1 MLSDGA
7 SSARAATSRANGA
20 KSKGPRTAEGK
31 ARSSQNAL
39 RHGLCA
45 KKFLLL
51 PDDSRAQFEALE
63 AALLD
68 DLAPEGALQI
78 LLAHRLIAAAWRLQR
93 ADRLE
98 LELLR
103 APDALHA
110 DGGPLRHWSVARTLP
125 TLVRYRNASQ
135 SEFFRALKALE
146 AIQRK
151 AAALADEAAL
161 GEEAVVLELA
171 RKRVTLSTQSDSSG
185 SEASP
190 NEPERPPSGQEN
202 DAEATPNEPEP
213 PAQDQGDVAQV
224 RSEGMVRP
232 AGSGMEHDEAED
244 PSGGP
249 VCASDGPGDRPERL
263 ETSRFAILTAGPAGP
278 EKMPADIHPPA
289 VLLD

>member
-7 SSARAATSRANGA
+7 TSARAAASRANGA
-20 KSKGPRTAEGK
+20 KSKGPKSPEGK

-51 PDDSRAQFEALE
+51 PDDSRAQFAALE
-63 AALLD
+63 TALLE
-68 DLAPEGALQI
+68 DLAPEGAVQI

-98 LELLR
+98 LELLCAR
-103 APDALHA
+103 DALGA
-110 DGGPLRHWSVARTLP
+110 DGGPLRHWSVTRTLP

-151 AAALADEAAL
+151 AALADRVEL
-161 GEEAVVLELA
+161 GERTVVLELA
-171 RKRVTLSTQSDSSG
+171 RKRVTLSTESDSSG

-213 PAQDQGDVAQV
+213 PAQAQGDKAQV

-249 VCASDGPGDRPERL
+249 VCVSDRTGDRPERL
-263 ETSRFAILTAGPAGP
+263 ETLRFAILTAGPAGP

>member
-7 SSARAATSRANGA
+7 TSARAAASRANGA
-20 KSKGPRTAEGK
+20 KSKGPKSAEGK

-51 PDDSRAQFEALE
+51 PDDSRAQFAALE

-78 LLAHRLIAAAWRLQR
+78 LLAHRLITAAWRLQR

-98 LELLR
+98 LELLCGR
-103 APDALHA
+103 HALHA

-135 SEFFRALKALE
+135 SEFFRALKALQ

-151 AAALADEAAL
+151 AALADKVEL
-161 GEEAVVLELA
+161 GERTVVLELA
-171 RKRVTLSTQSDSSG
+171 RKRVTLSAESDSSG

-190 NEPERPPSGQEN
+190 KEPERPSNGQGN

-213 PAQDQGDVAQV
+213 PAQARGDMAQV
-224 RSEGMVRP
+224 RSDGMVRP
-232 AGSGMEHDEAED
+232 QDAGWSVTRPGIHRAIGRSASRHRDL
-244 PSGGP
+244 PS
-249 VCASDGPGDRPERL
+249 
-263 ETSRFAILTAGPAGP
+263 
-278 EKMPADIHPPA
+278 
-289 VLLD
+289 

>member
-7 SSARAATSRANGA
+7 ASARAAASRANGA
-20 KSKGPRTAEGK
+20 ESRGPRTAAGK

-45 KKFLLL
+45 KKHLLL
-51 PDDSRAQFEALE
+51 PDDSRAQFAALE
-63 AALLD
+63 TALIE

-98 LELLR
+98 LELLCPR
-103 APDALHA
+103 EALEA
-110 DGGPLRHWSVARTLP
+110 DGGPLRHWSVARTFP

-151 AAALADEAAL
+151 ATVAEKVEL
-161 GEEAVVLELA
+161 GEKAVVLELE
-171 RKRVTLSTQSDSSG
+171 RKRVTLSTEGDSSG

-202 DAEATPNEPEP
+202 DAQATSSEPEP
-213 PAQDQGDVAQV
+213 PPFLDLCG
-224 RSEGMVRP
+224 ERP
-232 AGSGMEHDEAED
+232 ATQAMCPGCEAKA
-244 PSGGP
+244 GTGP
-249 VCASDGPGDRPERL
+249 LGEG
-263 ETSRFAILTAGPAGP
+263 
-278 EKMPADIHPPA
+278 
-289 VLLD
+289 